1 MQQQPSD
8 LTGLL
13 VAWRGGDDAA
23 LEPLVARLYPE
34 LHRIAAKCMRGERV
48 HHTLQAS
55 ALVNEAFVRLI
66 DTRRVD
72 WQNRCHFLAM
82 AARVMRRVLV
92 DHARAR
98 GYRKRGGG
106 AIRVTL
112 TDSVDVSDE
121 QPHDLLALD
130 DALEALTKFDERKC
144 RVVELRFFAGLTV
157 EETAV
162 ALGISG
168 DTVTRDW
175 KLARAWLQ
183 REMGH
188 GNPSED

>member
-1 MQQQPSD
+1 
-8 LTGLL
+8 
-13 VAWRGGDDAA
+13 
-23 LEPLVARLYPE
+23 
-34 LHRIAAKCMRGERV
+34 MRGERV